1 MIVLS
6 FYKFVPIASPED
18 TVLAI
23 ERTCA
28 ANHVVGTVLV
38 ASEGINATLG
48 HDDRACLE
56 RTFESIKQITG
67 LVDVVPKWSG
77 RATANAAFDRLIV
90 RQRREIVSLGRP
102 FDFSG
107 PQPPRITPD
116 KWSKLIQD
124 PETNVVD
131 VRNKYEIRLGRFHR
145 AIDPGTQNFREFT
158 EWVANASAETREKQ
172 TAIYCTGGIR
182 CEKAAQTL
190 AASGFREIYQ
200 LDQGI
205 LGYFDAGADRSLWQG
220 ECFVFDKRV
229 AITPDLE
236 RGTATQCHACRRPLT
251 QDDRQSNHYVAGIS
265 CPLCVDHLTA
275 QRREGLLER
284 NRQVQ
289 LADQRNQKHI
299 GPARN

>member
-1 MIVLS
+1 MVVLS
-6 FYKFVPIASPED
+6 FYKFVPIASPEN

-28 ANHVVGTVLV
+28 ANQILGTVLI
-38 ASEGINATLG
+38 ASEGVNATLG
-48 HDDRACLE
+48 HDDHACLE
-56 RTFESIKQITG
+56 RTFESIKQIAG

-77 RATANAAFDRLIV
+77 RATANIAFDRLIV
-90 RQRREIVSLGRP
+90 RQRNEIVSLGRP

-107 PQPPRITPD
+107 PQPPHITPE
-116 KWSKLIQD
+116 KWSQLIQNPD
-124 PETNVVD
+124 TNVVD
-131 VRNKYEIRLGRFHR
+131 VRNTYEVRLGRFRR

-158 EWVANASAETREKQ
+158 EWVVSALPETREKP

-190 AASGFREIYQ
+190 AVSGFREIYQ

-236 RGTATQCHACRRPLT
+236 QGTATQCHACRRPLT
-251 QDDRQSNHYVAGIS
+251 QCDRQSSHYVAGVS
-265 CPLCVDHLTA
+265 CPMCIDHLTA
-275 QRREGLLER
+275 RRREGLLER

-289 LADQRNQKHI
+289 LAEQRNQKHL
-299 GPARN
+299 GPAKN